1 MGSTMDSYKQRAKEG
16 YEGPFLSNLE
26 FIATYIFNNPGA
38 RRKDIVRELMIYKW
52 GHVPTDIV
60 VRGWGSSY
68 FTGARYS
75 PSPGDRRFR
84 WSRYGGRLWKLVDI
98 KKPTSGYLLTEDG
111 LKYVVLDR
119 SL

>member
-1 MGSTMDSYKQRAKEG
+1 MGSTMDSYKGRVREG
-16 YEGPFLSNLE
+16 CEGPFVSNLA

-68 FTGARYS
+68 FTGARYCS
-75 PSPGDRRFR
+75 TDPRSR
-84 WSRYGGRLWKLVDI
+84 WSRYGGKLWKLVDI
-98 KKPTSGYLLTEDG
+98 EKPTSGYLLTEDG
-111 LKYVVLDR
+111 LRYVVLDR

>member
-1 MGSTMDSYKQRAKEG
+1 MGSTMDSYKERVKQG

-52 GHVPTDIV
+52 GHVPTDIA

-68 FTGARYS
+68 FTGARYCNETQ
-75 PSPGDRRFR
+75 RFR
-84 WSRYGGRLWKLVDI
+84 RDRYGGKLWKLVDI
-98 KKPTSGYLLTEDG
+98 EKPTSGYLLTEDG